1 MALKVL
7 MFGWEFP
14 PHNSGGLG
22 TACFGLT
29 RALSRDADVV
39 FVLPKAAP
47 VNSDYVKMVFANQHS
62 ISICHVDTLLYP
74 YVTEERYG
82 EEFLTHTDSVYGG
95 SLMEEVR
102 RYARKAAGIARKA
115 KCDVIHA
122 HDWLAYPAGM
132 EAKKATGKPLIV
144 HVHAT
149 EFDRTGG
156 NGINQ
161 QVYDIERAGM
171 QAADAIIAVSQW
183 TKNIVVNHYGISPE
197 KITVVHNGIDTGDIK
212 FVPSRVQS
220 LKDAG
225 KKIVLFVGRITMQK
239 GPDYFIRAA
248 KRVLEFRPETI
259 FLVSGSGDM
268 ERQMIRQAATEGI
281 ADKVFFV
288 GFLRGDELNSV
299 YQSADLYVMPSIS
312 EPFGI
317 TPLEALANGTP
328 VLISRQSGVSEVLSH
343 SLKADFWDIDDTA
356 DKIISALDHPCLHD
370 NLKVNGGRELDKSTW
385 VVAAKKCLDVYKMVK
400 TASA

>member
-1 MALKVL
+1 

-29 RALSRDADVV
+29 RALSQDADVV
-39 FVLPKAAP
+39 FVLPKKSV

-62 ISICHVDTLLYP
+62 IDMKYVDTILKA
-74 YVTEERYG
+74 YVTEQQYFADRQT
-82 EEFLTHTDSVYGG
+82 LTDEVYGL
-95 SLMEEVR
+95 SLMEEVK
-102 RYARKAAGIARKA
+102 RYSKKAASIARKA
-115 KCDVIHA
+115 NCDIIHA
-122 HDWLAYPAGM
+122 HDWLAYLAGM
-132 EAKKATGKPLIV
+132 EAKRATGKPLVV

-171 QAADAIIAVSQW
+171 HAADAIITVSQW
-183 TKNIVVNHYGISPE
+183 TKNIVVDHYGVSPD
-197 KITVVHNGIDTGDIK
+197 KITVVHNGIDVGDVKI
-212 FVPSRVQS
+212 VPSRVQA

-225 KKIVLFVGRITMQK
+225 NKIVLFVGRITMQK

-248 KRVLEFRPETI
+248 KRVLEFRPNTI

-281 ADKVFFV
+281 SDKVLFV
-288 GFLRGDELNSV
+288 GFLRGEDLDSI

-328 VLISRQSGVSEVLSH
+328 VLISRQSGVSEVLNH
-343 SLKADFWDIDDTA
+343 ALKTDFWDIDDTA
-356 DKIISALDHPCLHD
+356 DKIISTLDNPCLYE
-370 NLKVNGGRELDKSTW
+370 NLKDNGTRELDKNSW
-385 VVAAKKCLDVYKMVK
+385 VIAARKCLEVYRVVR
-400 TASA
+400 TATM